1 MIMIEEGELEE
12 DRGIVVVR
20 AWANTAWHRHDAA
33 MGGRGGDT
41 FLCLEHQYKSQ
52 LNVSIVSV
60 EFEHLRRNRKPWKC

>member
-1 MIMIEEGELEE
+1 MIEEGELEE

-41 FLCLEHQYKSQ
+41 FLCLEYQYKPAERFNSQ
-52 LNVSIVSV
+52 RGIRTFTS
-60 EFEHLRRNRKPWKC
+60 